1 MIDPNRDRGS
11 HIFNNPIK
19 NTNGS
24 RNKIGNSYINSV
36 RNIDNLS
43 FNQNLMKRSY
53 DQNNAKNFTNTDEV
67 IQSDK
72 IDENDYN
79 N

>member
-1 MIDPNRDRGS
+1 
-11 HIFNNPIK
+11 
-19 NTNGS
+19 
-24 RNKIGNSYINSV
+24 
-36 RNIDNLS
+36 
-43 FNQNLMKRSY
+43 MKRSY

>member
-1 MIDPNRDRGS
+1 MDPNRDRGS
-11 HIFNNPIK
+11 QIFK
-19 NTNGS
+19 NTVIPNTS
-24 RNKIGNSYINSV
+24 KHNMGNSYINSV

-43 FNQNLMKRSY
+43 YNQNLIKRNY
-53 DQNNAKNFTNTDEV
+53 EQNTQKNFTNTDEV

>member
-1 MIDPNRDRGS
+1 MDPNRDRGS
-11 HIFNNPIK
+11 QMFNKNPVIANTSK
-19 NTNGS
+19 N
-24 RNKIGNSYINSV
+24 KMGNSYINSV

-43 FNQNLMKRSY
+43 YNQNLMKRNY
-53 DQNNAKNFTNTDEV
+53 EQNNQKNFTNTDEV
-67 IQSDK
+67 IQSDP